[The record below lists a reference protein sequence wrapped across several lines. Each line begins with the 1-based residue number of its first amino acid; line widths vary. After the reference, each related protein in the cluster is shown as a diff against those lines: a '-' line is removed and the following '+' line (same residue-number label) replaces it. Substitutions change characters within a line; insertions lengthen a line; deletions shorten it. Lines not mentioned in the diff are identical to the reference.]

1 MGTGLERGNDEG
13 RQKDDRAAA
22 GQDGLFVKWYFALI
36 EERGSQAAYCLPLMT
51 NMNKCE
57 KEKKCKE
64 QRQQQRG
71 RLTWKQNPHLFN
83 LETSMFSILCFE
95 EGKKKKKLPIL
106 WCFRS
111 VIFSAKSKVLPAHTH
126 VRSHKHT
133 HVVLSKACLTGKR
146 IALERKWS
154 IRVSQPIYLLV

>member
-71 RLTWKQNPHLFN
+71 RLTWKQNPIYL
-83 LETSMFSILCFE
+83 TSKLQCSAFCVLRR
-95 EGKKKKKLPIL
+95 KKKKLPIL

-133 HVVLSKACLTGKR
+133 HAVLSKACLTGKR